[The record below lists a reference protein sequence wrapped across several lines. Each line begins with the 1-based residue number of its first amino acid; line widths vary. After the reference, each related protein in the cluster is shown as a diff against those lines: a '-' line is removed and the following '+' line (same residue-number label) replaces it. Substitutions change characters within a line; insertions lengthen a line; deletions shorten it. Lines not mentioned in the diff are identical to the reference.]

1 MVAENFNLFTES
13 DALGRITV
21 TSSRA
26 SWTDMRSGDDQ
37 IFLSSDKGTGFFDG
51 SFVHTLTI
59 SHTASEKG
67 ASFSGFWVMSNDLLD
82 IKGLRDG
89 GKDALYVQ
97 SAHPNSPDIPV
108 LTLFEVDGG
117 ADFGDPTGGFNLTT
131 GVTLY
136 LTITRDETVGSFGE
150 IKLQV
155 YSDAQRT
162 TLVETQSFNLHS
174 SKKDFRYV
182 MVGVSEDSAFG
193 GSADQKKS
201 SGFSEDLDLMGAT
214 QGVTPQVSTQ
224 APTAITATTA
234 TGNGTIVDLGLAAVT
249 AHGVVWDTSPI
260 DTSVVPGSQPNSTDE
275 GAGSVGPFT
284 SNITGLTG
292 GLIYYKRAYATNS
305 FGTTYGDGFQWKAGA
320 TYSVKKPGT
329 AGVKG
334 EEWHYI
340 GLSGTE
346 YALKG
351 EAVL

>member
-1 MVAENFNLFTES
+1 MVAENFNIFAETDPGNVIE
-13 DALGRITV
+13 V
-21 TSSRA
+21 TSSRVT
-26 SWTDMRSGDDQ
+26 WTDIEARQDNTHVS
-37 IFLSSDKGTGFFDG
+37 LDKGAAFFDG

-59 SHTASEKG
+59 SLAASEKG
-67 ASFSGFWVMSNDLLD
+67 ASYSFFWSMTNDLDDFQGLLD
-82 IKGLRDG
+82 NS
-89 GKDALYVQ
+89 KDALVLRCV
-97 SAHPNSPDIPV
+97 HPNSPDIPV
-108 LTLFEVDGG
+108 IQIFELDSGSPSG
-117 ADFGDPTGGFNLTT
+117 SATKFNITT
-131 GVTLY
+131 GVVYY
-136 LTITRDETVGSFGE
+136 LTLTRNETIGSFGDL
-150 IKLQV
+150 ILTI
-155 YSDAQRT
+155 YSDAART
-162 TLVETQSFNLHS
+162 TLLSTLTLNLNV
-174 SKKDFRYV
+174 KTDFRYV
-182 MVGVSEDSAFG
+182 MVGQSFDATG
-193 GSADQKKS
+193 GGGADLKKQT
-201 SGFSEDLDLMGAT
+201 GFSQDLDIMGAS
-214 QGVTPQVSTQ
+214 QGATPQVSTQ

-346 YALKG
+346 YAVKG